1 MIEKAN
7 APDDIDGEVFWF
19 SEVNPGLSFQLAN
32 GERDFVAVGI
42 ERTCCRAK
50 VQENF
55 ARVSYRPKVL
65 VNYRSG
71 DSWQVYGGQN
81 AFAQLITDA
90 GGDYLF
96 TEGRGIPRSLLR
108 FRFLFLSS
116 NTPSACCGVV
126 YFSCCASLISTVKPI
141 YSSLKTISD

>member
-1 MIEKAN
+1 MAEHLEPSPLAKSEWLKFFALFFNREKIAN
-7 APDDIDGEVFWF
+7 ENFDE
-19 SEVNPGLSFQLAN
+19 
-32 GERDFVAVGI
+32 I
-42 ERTCCRAK
+42 ERNYNETKAK

-126 YFSCCASLISTVKPI
+126 YSPMISQSK
-141 YSSLKTISD
+141 Y

>member
-19 SEVNPGLSFQLAN
+19 SEVNRGLSFQLAN

-55 ARVSYRPKVL
+55 ARVSYRRKCWSIIAAV
-65 VNYRSG
+65 
-71 DSWQVYGGQN
+71 
-81 AFAQLITDA
+81 IA
-90 GGDYLF
+90 GKSMADR
-96 TEGRGIPRSLLR
+96 TPLR
-108 FRFLFLSS
+108 
-116 NTPSACCGVV
+116 N
-126 YFSCCASLISTVKPI
+126 
-141 YSSLKTISD
+141 